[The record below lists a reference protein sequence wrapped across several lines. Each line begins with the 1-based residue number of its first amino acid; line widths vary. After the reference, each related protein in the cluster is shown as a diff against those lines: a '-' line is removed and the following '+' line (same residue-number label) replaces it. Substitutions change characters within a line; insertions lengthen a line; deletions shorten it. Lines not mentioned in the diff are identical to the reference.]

1 MSDPYKRGPAIY
13 VDVDDT
19 LVRHA
24 STSPVPITQVI
35 EQVRRLHAR
44 GFPLYCWST
53 GGADYAQR
61 IVTEL
66 GLAECFTAFLPKP
79 TILIDDQEMS
89 AWLLRTFHPMSI
101 DDDAVDAY
109 LP

>member
-1 MSDPYKRGPAIY
+1 MNGPYRRGAAIY

-24 STSPVPITQVI
+24 STAAVPIVHVI
-35 EQVRRLHAR
+35 KQVRRLHAR
-44 GFPLYCWST
+44 GFSLYCWST
-53 GGADYAQR
+53 GGADYARR

-79 TILIDDQEMS
+79 TVLIDDQEMS
-89 AWLLRTFHPMSI
+89 VWLLKTFHPMSI

>member
-1 MSDPYKRGPAIY
+1 MSGLYRRGAAIY

-24 STSPVPITQVI
+24 STRAEPITHVI

-44 GFPLYCWST
+44 GFSLYCWST
-53 GGADYAQR
+53 GGAEYARR
-61 IVTEL
+61 IATDL
-66 GLAECFTAFLPKP
+66 GLSECFSAFLPKP

-89 AWLLRTFHPMSI
+89 AWLLKTFHPAEL
-101 DDDAVDAY
+101 DDAAVDSY

>member
-1 MSDPYKRGPAIY
+1 MSSFKRSAVIY

-24 STSPVPITQVI
+24 SSKPVPIPRVI

-61 IVTEL
+61 IATEI
-66 GLAECFTAFLPKP
+66 GVAECFIAFLPKP
-79 TILIDDQEMS
+79 AILIDDQEMS
-89 AWLLRTFHPMSI
+89 AWLLKTFHPSSI
-101 DDDAVDAY
+101 DDAAIDAV